1 MGVILAEAQ
10 RQEVMGKQE
19 EEKKAPPLTFSV
31 CNGEGKETCV
41 MRSEGADVFLL
52 A

>member
-19 EEKKAPPLTFSV
+19 GKKRFSV

-41 MRSEGADVFLL
+41 MRSVGADVFLL